1 MRPIIYIIFCFYAVS
16 SYAQDT
22 GSVNATFTLS
32 QVAMLDLEPNNT
44 TVTLNVAA
52 PNEAGEK
59 AIVVAANN
67 NKWINFSSAVFPN
80 TSRSISI
87 QMELG
92 QKAPPGIYLK
102 LNTASYSGSGKGVL
116 GSATSVVTLSDTPQ
130 TIVSDI
136 KGAYTGN
143 GENNGYKLTYE
154 LEIYDY
160 KLLDL
165 DQSTTL
171 SITLTLTDSI

>member
-1 MRPIIYIIFCFYAVS
+1 MRSLIYIICSFCTIS
-16 SYAQDT
+16 IYAQDWDDT
-22 GSVNATFTLS
+22 SASFVLS
-32 QVAMLDLEPNNT
+32 EIALIDLEPNNT
-44 TVTLNVAA
+44 TVTLNVVG
-52 PNEAGEK
+52 PNNAGEK
-59 AIVVAANN
+59 ALIVAANN
-67 NKWINFSSAVFPN
+67 NKWINFSSAVFAGY
-80 TSRSISI
+80 SRSISI

-102 LNTASYSGSGKGVL
+102 LNTANYSGSGDGEL
-116 GSATSVVTLSDTPQ
+116 GSATNVVTLNDTPQ
-130 TIVSDI
+130 TIVSNI

-143 GENNGYKLTYE
+143 GVTNGYKLTYE

-160 KLLDL
+160 TLLDF